1 MHKQWHACRNFL
13 SAEEALTSVEYA
25 MLAVMIATVCIAAL
39 SSVSTNLL
47 DLYTTVCNAVS
58 NVASGSPSC

>member
-1 MHKQWHACRNFL
+1 MRKQWRAYRTFL
-13 SAEEALTSVEYA
+13 NAEEALTSVEYA

-39 SSVSTNLL
+39 SSASTNLL

>member
-1 MHKQWHACRNFL
+1 MRKQWRAYRTFL
-13 SAEEALTSVEYA
+13 NAEEALTSVEYA

-39 SSVSTNLL
+39 SAVSTNLL

>member
-1 MHKQWHACRNFL
+1 MRKQWRAYRTFL
-13 SAEEALTSVEYA
+13 NAEEALTSVEYA